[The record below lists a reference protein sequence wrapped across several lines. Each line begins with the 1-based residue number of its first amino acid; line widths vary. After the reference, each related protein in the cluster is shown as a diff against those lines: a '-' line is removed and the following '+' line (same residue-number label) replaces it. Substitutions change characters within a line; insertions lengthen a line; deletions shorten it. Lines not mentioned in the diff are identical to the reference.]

1 MSDAVVERLREQ
13 GVDTLIVA
21 GCDTFGMMRGKRLP
35 IDQAA
40 RSFGHGMAMCDVFWV
55 MHIDEADIVARP
67 DGHAGYFPTEK
78 EGYPDI
84 LALPDLDTLRTVPW
98 HERTALVLADFAH
111 PDGRPIPIAP
121 RGVLRRVIDRAREMG
136 FEPRCGVELEF
147 YLLRETYSSLL
158 ERHSRD
164 LSFSHERP
172 ATYGLVTAAAQE
184 PVARA
189 IREAMLE
196 YGLTIEAC
204 NMENGPG
211 QFEMNLRYADPLTAA
226 DAAFLFKAGVK
237 EIAVQNE
244 LVATFMAKPHP
255 VWSGNSCHFHLSL
268 GDADGR
274 NVFFDEAEPR
284 GISQTMRHFIGGMQA
299 MMREL
304 TALHAPTVNS
314 YRRYVPYSWAGTTAT
329 WGIDNRTAGI
339 RAVLEGEGGT
349 RVEHRQAGGDVNP
362 YLGAAAA
369 LAAGLHGIEHEIEP
383 DDAVETDVY
392 ALPPGAVTLLPR
404 SLEEAVP
411 LLAGS
416 AVAREWLGEDLV
428 SYYAEIKRAEIEA
441 FARTVTDWE
450 IARYAEAL

>member
-1 MSDAVVERLREQ
+1 MSDAAVERLREQ

-40 RSFGHGMAMCDVFWV
+40 RAFDHGMPMCDVFWV

-67 DGHAGYFPTEK
+67 EGHAGYFPTEK

-84 LALPDLDTLRTVPW
+84 VAVPDLETLRAVPW
-98 HERTALVLADFAH
+98 HERTALVLADFTL
-111 PDGRPIPIAP
+111 PDGGPVPIAP
-121 RGVLRRVIDRAREMG
+121 RTVLQRVVDRARAMG
-136 FEPRCGVELEF
+136 FEPQCGIELEF

-158 ERHSRD
+158 ERRSRD
-164 LSFSHERP
+164 LSFYHERP

-189 IREAMLE
+189 IRDAMRG

-211 QFEMNLRYADPLTAA
+211 QFEMNLRYADPVAAA

-268 GDADGR
+268 AGGDGVNR
-274 NVFFDEAEPR
+274 FFDEAAPN
-284 GISQTMRHFIGGMQA
+284 GISQTMRHFIGGIQA
-299 MMREL
+299 TMREL
-304 TALHAPTVNS
+304 TALHAPTINS

-329 WGIDNRTAGI
+329 WGLDNRTAGI
-339 RAVLEGEGGT
+339 RAVLEGESGT

-362 YLGAAAA
+362 YLGAAAV
-369 LAAGLHGIEHEIEP
+369 LAAGLHGIEHGTEP
-383 DDAVETDVY
+383 EAAVETDVY
-392 ALPPGAVTLLPR
+392 ALPPGAVTVLPR

-416 AVAREWLGEDLV
+416 AVAREWLGDDLV
-428 SYYAEIKRAEIEA
+428 SYYAETKRAEIEA

>member
-1 MSDAVVERLREQ
+1 
-13 GVDTLIVA
+13 
-21 GCDTFGMMRGKRLP
+21 
-35 IDQAA
+35 
-40 RSFGHGMAMCDVFWV
+40 
-55 MHIDEADIVARP
+55 
-67 DGHAGYFPTEK
+67 
-78 EGYPDI
+78 
-84 LALPDLDTLRTVPW
+84 
-98 HERTALVLADFAH
+98 
-111 PDGRPIPIAP
+111 
-121 RGVLRRVIDRAREMG
+121 
-136 FEPRCGVELEF
+136 
-147 YLLRETYSSLL
+147 
-158 ERHSRD
+158 
-164 LSFSHERP
+164 
-172 ATYGLVTAAAQE
+172 
-184 PVARA
+184 
-189 IREAMLE
+189 
-196 YGLTIEAC
+196 
-204 NMENGPG
+204 
-211 QFEMNLRYADPLTAA
+211 
-226 DAAFLFKAGVK
+226 
-237 EIAVQNE
+237 
-244 LVATFMAKPHP
+244 
-255 VWSGNSCHFHLSL
+255 
-268 GDADGR
+268 
-274 NVFFDEAEPR
+274 
-284 GISQTMRHFIGGMQA
+284 MRHFIGGMQA